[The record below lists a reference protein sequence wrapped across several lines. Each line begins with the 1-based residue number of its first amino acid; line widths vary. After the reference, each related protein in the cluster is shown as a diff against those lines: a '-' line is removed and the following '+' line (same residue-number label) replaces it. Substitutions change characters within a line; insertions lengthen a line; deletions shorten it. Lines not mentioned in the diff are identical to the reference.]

1 MKSRKRSE
9 VFIIMAIIVHLM
21 GLANA
26 LSVSETIATKIAS
39 KYSSV
44 SGVEHSVNTEAVI
57 SDVSTDEKTI
67 TKDNDDLILGTSDGD
82 HDSNAN
88 AENTANEKDLK
99 EFNIDNNGDIDDDTT
114 TAQDTILFN
123 IDNDGNNDDDT
134 TTAQDTIL
142 FNIDN
147 DGNNDDDT
155 TTTQDTILFNIDN
168 DGNND
173 DDTTTA
179 QDTIEFNIDN
189 DGNSDDDTTTA
200 QDVIEFNIDNDGNS
214 DDDTTVTQE
223 LNTDSDSDSD
233 DDSDT
238 ESDGDNDDDDD
249 INQDVIELNIDSNGD
264 NDDDND
270 INQGVI
276 ELHTESDGDNDDDD
290 DINQDVIELNIDDD
304 GDNDDDYGAND
315 IDEDVI
321 NWDIDDDDYT
331 DIISQY
337 PDDHS
342 FDIIQDT
349 GLHIEEN
356 GENSVIEEMS
366 DMEADRQRTVAYITS
381 LEYEEMKQAC
391 CEFGKVAGDAL
402 VGSPIITCWQYGN
415 HFYYNVVGKVVSISC
430 RRRYRRCCIRAYM
443 RQIPA
448 VQSPGIGYADQ

>member
-233 DDSDT
+233 DDSD
-238 ESDGDNDDDDD
+238 S
-249 INQDVIELNIDSNGD
+249 D